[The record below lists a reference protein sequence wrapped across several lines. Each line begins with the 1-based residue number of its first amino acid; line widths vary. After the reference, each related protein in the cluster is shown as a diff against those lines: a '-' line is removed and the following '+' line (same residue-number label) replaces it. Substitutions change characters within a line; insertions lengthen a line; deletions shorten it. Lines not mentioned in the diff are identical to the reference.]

1 MNSPVRSELWCMSV
15 LIHARKITE
24 VLLLVCVRA
33 RVCVSNF
40 IYNICIYSSLNYII
54 YIYIYIYKF

>member
-15 LIHARKITE
+15 FPHARKITE

-33 RVCVSNF
+33 RVCVNF
-40 IYNICIYSSLNYII
+40 TIYVYTLL
-54 YIYIYIYKF
+54 